1 MGKIRFSDGILNELD
16 VCLHMEQGEAKGTLT
31 ENDTTS
37 TMEVQPVPQNV
48 GDISECDSTCS
59 SQQMMVVEKLT
70 EGFTAELL
78 PQLQDLREKTKELTY
93 VL

>member
-1 MGKIRFSDGILNELD
+1 
-16 VCLHMEQGEAKGTLT
+16 MEQGEAKGPLT